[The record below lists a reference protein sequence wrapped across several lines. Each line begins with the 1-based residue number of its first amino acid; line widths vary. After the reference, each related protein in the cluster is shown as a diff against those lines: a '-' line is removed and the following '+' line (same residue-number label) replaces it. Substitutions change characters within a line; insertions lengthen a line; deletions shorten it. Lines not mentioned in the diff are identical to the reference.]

1 MVCAGY
7 PGVGGKDTCYG
18 DGGGPL
24 VCNDN
29 GKAVIAGVVSWGN
42 GCGLAYHPGVYAR
55 VTSAL
60 SWIQENMVR
69 QQFKSFFFNFK
80 IVSFT
85 NCFLV
90 V

>member
-1 MVCAGY
+1 MICAGY
-7 PGVGGKDTCYG
+7 PGVGGKDSCRR

-29 GKAVIAGVVSWGN
+29 GKAVIAGVVSWGIE
-42 GCGLAYHPGVYAR
+42 CGSPNYPGVYAR

-69 QQFKSFFFNFK
+69 QQFKSFFSISK
-80 IVSFT
+80 
-85 NCFLV
+85 
-90 V
+90 